1 MSVRKLTIVE
11 IEIFHFDLASLGM
24 LILQVHSLGEILAHL
39 AALSD
44 QSIDLVHV
52 KLVGVIVYLLLLIV
66 GAAAARVPL
75 QELR

>member
-1 MSVRKLTIVE
+1 
-11 IEIFHFDLASLGM
+11 M

-52 KLVGVIVYLLLLIV
+52 ILVGVVVYLLLLIV
-66 GAAAARVPL
+66 GAAAACVPL